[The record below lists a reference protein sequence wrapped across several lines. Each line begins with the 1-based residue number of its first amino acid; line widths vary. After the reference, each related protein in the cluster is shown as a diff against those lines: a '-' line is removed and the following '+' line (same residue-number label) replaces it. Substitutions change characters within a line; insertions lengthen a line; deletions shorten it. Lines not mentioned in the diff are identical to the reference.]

1 MSAETDRES
10 IARLTASMDGLSDK
24 VDKLTAD
31 LEARDVVISQLDRN
45 QAVQAE
51 QIKRINWV
59 VWGAVA
65 GLVFHG
71 ATVLTAV
78 ATWFIVRQ

>member
-1 MSAETDRES
+1 MSSETERES
-10 IARLTASMDGLSDK
+10 IARLTASLDSLSDK

-31 LEARDVVISQLDRN
+31 LESRDVLIAQLHRD